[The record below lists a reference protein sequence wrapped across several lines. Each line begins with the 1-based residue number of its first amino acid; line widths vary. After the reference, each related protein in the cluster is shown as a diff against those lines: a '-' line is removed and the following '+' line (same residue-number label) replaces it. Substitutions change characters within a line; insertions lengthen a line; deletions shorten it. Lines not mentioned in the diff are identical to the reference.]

1 MPSSYFIFFVCKNLT
16 RLGTNKTIIDLYYY
30 LDDYGVI
37 CAHGLQYLFSRVA
50 TMAST
55 NSRGVVIDD
64 GVPIGTV
71 PFDHRDKS
79 GLSHRVA
86 YYNHTGQSVT
96 IVDRRGVACRLQTSP
111 SGRTGLNRS
120 LYVAI
125 TYDDIDSGTDVIL
138 NRPDISDSDPN
149 RDAFQQAFESRR
161 NSPIVFRTQTR
172 STTVV
177 YEIPGDHIRL
187 NQVVYYRNLDIVVT
201 FLTESV
207 HHPYERAGALHNEL
221 VQTPGLERADEFL
234 LGLRIV
240 DNNGRIGPRY
250 VNINGRVYR
259 VPASRRPDLPDGV
272 HVKSNNRALGDV
284 GLPPPATL
292 EHYTVEAYEKACK
305 DDLTML
311 RLFSSIDLAR
321 NLGDMQTARKEELE
335 RIQFDRKKQEEEFR
349 QQKLLDD
356 RENDRLKRHIEEGD
370 RIHAEEQRRWQRRS
384 DELEQQKK
392 DLEHQIKMQ
401 ELETKRRLEEL
412 KHENSMQKM
421 NRENENTTTDNF
433 ASMFKSVA
441 TIIGGI
447 GVILIAYEKL
457 KKD

>member
-1 MPSSYFIFFVCKNLT
+1 M
-16 RLGTNKTIIDLYYY
+16 
-30 LDDYGVI
+30 
-37 CAHGLQYLFSRVA
+37 
-50 TMAST
+50 
-55 NSRGVVIDD
+55 IDD
-64 GVPIGTV
+64 SMPIGSTL
-71 PFDHRDKS
+71 FDHRDKS
-79 GLSHRVA
+79 GLSYRVV

-96 IVDRRGVACRLQTSP
+96 IVDRRGVACRLESNP
-111 SGRTGLNRS
+111 GGRAGLNRS
-120 LYVAI
+120 LYVTI

-138 NRPDISDSDPN
+138 DRPDISDSDPN
-149 RDAFQQAFESRR
+149 RVAFKQAFESRL
-161 NSPIVFRTQTR
+161 NSPMQYRSQTR

-177 YEIPGDHIRL
+177 YEIPSDHIRL

-201 FLTESV
+201 FLTETV

-221 VQTPGLERADEFL
+221 VHTPNLERADEFL

-272 HVKSNNRALGDV
+272 HVKGNNRALGDV

-292 EHYTVEAYEKACK
+292 EHYTIEAYESACK

-311 RLFSSIDLAR
+311 RLFTSIDLAR

-335 RIQFDRKKQEEEFR
+335 RLQFERRRQEEEFR
-349 QQKLLDD
+349 QQKLVDD
-356 RENDRLKRHIEEGD
+356 RENDRLKRQIEEGD
-370 RIHAEEQRRWQRRS
+370 RIHAEETRRWQRRN

-412 KHENSMQKM
+412 KHENSMQKL
-421 NRENENTTTDNF
+421 NRDNETQTTDNF
-433 ASMFKSVA
+433 ASMFKSIA

-447 GVILIAYEKL
+447 GVILVAYEKL